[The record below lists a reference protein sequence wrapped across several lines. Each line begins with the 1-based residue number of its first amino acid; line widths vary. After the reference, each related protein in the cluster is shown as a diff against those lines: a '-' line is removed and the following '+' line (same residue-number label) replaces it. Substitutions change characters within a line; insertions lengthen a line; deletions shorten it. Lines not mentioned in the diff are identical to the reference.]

1 MDRRSAWRGAIGIGI
16 RPSAR
21 PHALVFGATSSRGA
35 GDGTMID
42 DGASWS
48 FGRTDILGPDVAVG
62 HLWNLADG
70 QTRDQIVLWEFGLN
84 NSTGRV

>member
-1 MDRRSAWRGAIGIGI
+1 
-16 RPSAR
+16 
-21 PHALVFGATSSRGA
+21 
-35 GDGTMID
+35 MID